1 MPSNS
6 SNPMNFVRTN
16 SNITA
21 SRTGNNWK
29 APSGGTPTA
38 KLITV
43 GQYRPDHN
51 KQYNVG
57 YYGTPNTSDLA
68 DANAFRARPMKH
80 YRKQYGNTNNKQT
93 YNRSNMVNAFERPGG
108 TIMKSSAYDNCT
120 SNNFNGSVLV
130 PDYAI
135 KEANQF
141 NKVGRAV
148 SAPTSVLANIDT
160 TGANVNQ
167 TMEFYNYNTC
177 STVCDPASAA
187 RKRVQSQSNVNAN
200 PARPKYFQTTKS
212 YLQSRCRTHQQK
224 QTIGKK
230 AGEVY
235 NNANYINNSVVF
247 SSTSCSSTNSCND
260 GIYKPNNTQYST
272 QGAVSASSRL
282 ARLKLN
288 TIQKADTKTAQT
300 AVNLGPAHQNAYA
313 YSGRA
318 EAPFNAKSKY
328 QSPQFYKNF
337 HISRKGGQGNHTTA
351 CFTCTG
357 ENRITELIQQSKSIR
372 TSGVGARTLNGN
384 V

>member
-1 MPSNS
+1 MPSKS

-21 SRTGNNWK
+21 SRTGENWK
-29 APSGGTPTA
+29 ALSGGTPTA

-43 GQYRPDHN
+43 GLYRPDHN
-51 KQYNVG
+51 KQYTVG
-57 YYGTPNTSDLA
+57 YYGAPNNSSNLA
-68 DANAFRARPMKH
+68 DANAFRARPLKH

-108 TIMKSSAYDNCT
+108 TIMKSYAYDNCT
-120 SNNFNGSVLV
+120 SNNFNGTVLV

-148 SAPTSVLANIDT
+148 SAPTNVIANIDN
-160 TGANVNQ
+160 TGENVNQ

-177 STVCDPASAA
+177 STICDPVSAA
-187 RKRVQSQSNVNAN
+187 RKRVQSQSNINVN
-200 PARPKYFQTTKS
+200 PGRPKYFQTTKS
-212 YLQSRCRTHQQK
+212 YLQSRCLTHQQK

-230 AGEVY
+230 QGVDYTNNLY
-235 NNANYINNSVVF
+235 NQKTTF
-247 SSTSCSSTNSCND
+247 SSTSCTTNGCRD
-260 GIYKPNNTQYST
+260 VTYKPNNVQYST

-282 ARLKLN
+282 LRLKLN
-288 TIQKADTKTAQT
+288 TIQTADTKTSLT

-313 YSGRA
+313 YSGRP
-318 EAPFNAKSKY
+318 EAPFTTKSKY

-337 HISRKGGQGNHTTA
+337 HMSRKGGQGNHTTA
-351 CFTCTG
+351 CFTCDDET
-357 ENRITELIQQSKSIR
+357 RITELQQQSKSIR
-372 TSGVGARTLNGN
+372 TSGVGARTLKGN